1 MIPKLLGQISDCV
14 CCGSG
19 ALNRS
24 SSCSRCSRNM
34 CSPKHEL
41 NMVHDVY
48 SGENS
53 RNNKCRLDDR
63 IINRCSHCLLNASED
78 SVENK
83 NVFNKQSVCGSGDG
97 SMRGMSC
104 DCDCD
109 CDCDSNCETIHV
121 DSGFFLAELLSADV
135 NASPYSEK
143 YEHIPLDPFVSIA
156 SILGKHGH
164 SRNKSKNCAE
174 ETHKDK
180 TNIGIGK
187 SDRSKNS
194 DRTAK
199 KSTHHLTKK
208 NRNSTLPYLNVVVD
222 SGATRH
228 CCNNIDIMTH
238 IRNTDVNIMVG
249 NGNIIKA
256 TKMGNIGMIRDVLY
270 LPEIKHFLFSL
281 SYFLNDLCN
290 ETSKMS
296 VSFKKYY
303 FEIKCDR
310 KLLCRGLMN
319 NTNLYVMRMLLPKR
333 ISKSVALALQDK
345 SLFVVNLES
354 NPHKA
359 HKTHKTRRAKTK
371 TKTKKVKNKT
381 KKSFSRSRSSRRR
394 SDASTSNYGN
404 KAPVIFE
411 YI

>member
-1 MIPKLLGQISDCV
+1 
-14 CCGSG
+14 
-19 ALNRS
+19 
-24 SSCSRCSRNM
+24 
-34 CSPKHEL
+34 
-41 NMVHDVY
+41 
-48 SGENS
+48 
-53 RNNKCRLDDR
+53 
-63 IINRCSHCLLNASED
+63 
-78 SVENK
+78 
-83 NVFNKQSVCGSGDG
+83 
-97 SMRGMSC
+97 MSC
-104 DCDCD
+104 DCY

-164 SRNKSKNCAE
+164 SRTKSKNCAE
-174 ETHKDK
+174 ETDKDK

-187 SDRSKNS
+187 S

-208 NRNSTLPYLNVVVD
+208 NRSSTLPYLNVVVD

-303 FEIKCDR
+303 FEIKYER

-333 ISKSVALALQDK
+333 ISKSVAFALQDK

-359 HKTHKTRRAKTK
+359 HKAHETIRANTKTK

-381 KKSFSRSRSSRRR
+381 KKSLRNRSRSRRSR

>member
-1 MIPKLLGQISDCV
+1 M
-14 CCGSG
+14 
-19 ALNRS
+19 
-24 SSCSRCSRNM
+24 
-34 CSPKHEL
+34 
-41 NMVHDVY
+41 
-48 SGENS
+48 
-53 RNNKCRLDDR
+53 
-63 IINRCSHCLLNASED
+63 
-78 SVENK
+78 
-83 NVFNKQSVCGSGDG
+83 
-97 SMRGMSC
+97 
-104 DCDCD
+104 
-109 CDCDSNCETIHV
+109 
-121 DSGFFLAELLSADV
+121 AELLSADV
-135 NASPYSEK
+135 NAPPYSEK

-156 SILGKHGH
+156 SFQGKHGH

-174 ETHKDK
+174 ETDKDK

-187 SDRSKNS
+187 SDRSKTS
-194 DRTAK
+194 DRRAK

-208 NRNSTLPYLNVVVD
+208 NRSSTLPYLNVVVD

-296 VSFKKYY
+296 VSFKKYC
-303 FEIKCDR
+303 FEIKYER
-310 KLLCRGLMN
+310 KLLCRGLLN
-319 NTNLYVMRMLLPKR
+319 NTNLYVMRMSLPKR

-345 SLFVVNLES
+345 SLFVANLES
-354 NPHKA
+354 NPHK
-359 HKTHKTRRAKTK
+359 THKTIRAKTKTKTK

-381 KKSFSRSRSSRRR
+381 KKSFSRTRRR
-394 SDASTSNYGN
+394 RRLDASTSNHGD

>member
-1 MIPKLLGQISDCV
+1 MVTKLLGQISDCV
-14 CCGSG
+14 RCGSG
-19 ALNRS
+19 ALNCT

-41 NMVHDVY
+41 NMVRDVY
-48 SGENS
+48 
-53 RNNKCRLDDR
+53 CREDSSCKHNYR
-63 IINRCSHCLLNASED
+63 LLNIGRNSGIE
-78 SVENK
+78 
-83 NVFNKQSVCGSGDG
+83 VFNKQSVCGGGGGDG
-97 SMRGMSC
+97 SMRGMS
-104 DCDCD
+104 CDCD

-143 YEHIPLDPFVSIA
+143 YTHIPLDPFVSIP

-174 ETHKDK
+174 ETDKDK
-180 TNIGIGK
+180 LNIGIGK
-187 SDRSKNS
+187 SDRSKTS
-194 DRTAK
+194 DRSAK

-303 FEIKCDR
+303 FEIKYER
-310 KLLCRGLMN
+310 KLLCRGLLN
-319 NTNLYVMRMLLPKR
+319 NTKLYVMRMSLPKR

-345 SLFVVNLES
+345 SLFVANLES
-354 NPHKA
+354 NPHKIHKI
-359 HKTHKTRRAKTK
+359 HKTIRAKTKTKTK

-381 KKSFSRSRSSRRR
+381 KKSFSRTRRRRR
-394 SDASTSNYGN
+394 SDASTSNHRD

>member
-1 MIPKLLGQISDCV
+1 MVTKLLGQISDCV
-14 CCGSG
+14 RCGSG
-19 ALNRS
+19 ALNCT

-34 CSPKHEL
+34 CSPKHES
-41 NMVHDVY
+41 NMVRDVY
-48 SGENS
+48 SGEKSRKNS
-53 RNNKCRLDDR
+53 DLS
-63 IINRCSHCLLNASED
+63 RCSIYCLLNASED

-83 NVFNKQSVCGSGDG
+83 NVFNKQSGGRDG

-104 DCDCD
+104 DCDSNCD
-109 CDCDSNCETIHV
+109 CETIHV

-143 YEHIPLDPFVSIA
+143 YTHIPLDPFVSIPN
-156 SILGKHGH
+156 ILGKHGH

-174 ETHKDK
+174 ETDKDK
-180 TNIGIGK
+180 PNIGIGK
-187 SDRSKNS
+187 SDRSKTS
-194 DRTAK
+194 DRRAK
-199 KSTHHLTKK
+199 KSTHHLSKK

-303 FEIKCDR
+303 FEIKCER

-345 SLFVVNLES
+345 SLFVANLES
-354 NPHKA
+354 NPHKI
-359 HKTHKTRRAKTK
+359 HKTHKTLRAKTK

-381 KKSFSRSRSSRRR
+381 KKSFSRSRSRRRR
-394 SDASTSNYGN
+394 SDASSSNYGS

>member
-1 MIPKLLGQISDCV
+1 MIPKLLGQSSDSV
-14 CCGSG
+14 RCGSG
-19 ALNRS
+19 ALNCTS
-24 SSCSRCSRNM
+24 LCSICSRNM
-34 CSPKHEL
+34 CSPKHES
-41 NMVHDVY
+41 NMVRDVY
-48 SGENS
+48 SCEKS
-53 RNNKCRLDDR
+53 RNNSDLS
-63 IINRCSHCLLNASED
+63 RCSIYCLLNAGEG

-83 NVFNKQSVCGSGDG
+83 NAFNKQSVCGGGDG
-97 SMRGMSC
+97 SMRGMS
-104 DCDCD
+104 

-135 NASPYSEK
+135 NASPYMER
-143 YEHIPLDPFVSIA
+143 YTHIPLDPFVSIA

-174 ETHKDK
+174 ETDKDK
-180 TNIGIGK
+180 PNIGIGK
-187 SDRSKNS
+187 SDRSKIS
-194 DRTAK
+194 DRRAK

-345 SLFVVNLES
+345 SLFVANLES
-354 NPHKA
+354 NPHKK
-359 HKTHKTRRAKTK
+359 HKIRKTYKTLRAKTK

-381 KKSFSRSRSSRRR
+381 KKSLRNRSQSRRSRRSR
-394 SDASTSNYGN
+394 SDASTSNHGD